1 MDALAIAWAVA
12 GIAIGGF
19 LTLLVLILS
28 GQLVPASRAQK
39 AEAAAEHY
47 EDAYTT
53 VKGLA
58 ERFGLMTDMTAAVLR
73 ATQTAAV
80 TPPSTTQG
88 VTP

>member
-12 GIAIGGF
+12 GISIGGF

-28 GQLVPASRAQK
+28 GQLVPASRCEK
-39 AEAAAEHY
+39 AEAAAEHF

-58 ERFGLMTDMTAAVLR
+58 ERFGLLTDMTGAVLR
-73 ATQTAAV
+73 ATQAAAV
-80 TPPSTTQG
+80 APTGPTQG
-88 VTP
+88 VSP